1 MKNIFKMSL
10 LLTAATLAACGGGGG
25 SGGVSEQQYS
35 ITLRSDLSQLP
46 LNINPAQNVAS
57 TGAYSPYTT
66 TLYVNAETGGKPIP
80 GGEDTFACNL
90 DGGLDS
96 GALYYLDGDTEHEN
110 EDGSPK
116 GYRSIVKG
124 ANSGG
129 ASFHFHA
136 SNKVGTARIVCS
148 VQDPRDSKIY
158 SASTTITVGAATG
171 KPAWIVGRSQ
181 MTTLLGTSQ
190 NVSNL
195 PSTGAVQATIYDDAN
210 QPVPNP
216 GAANLQVSIRPG
228 EAATGAQ
235 LVVNGKASTVAQV
248 TSMGG
253 VGQFSLKS
261 GPNAG
266 PILLEFVS
274 DRADNNVANGIQQPV
289 TSLLVID
296 AVHEMEAKEPLALQT
311 ENIDATAVNGIP
323 FSFMLAAEGGA
334 APYTWTLAGG
344 TLPTG
349 LTLSSSGLISGTPA
363 VKKIGS
369 YPVVIRVTDR
379 QGHMVQS
386 NMAINVEGA
395 PLVDPLVISMSGC
408 SGGINSVCAL
418 PDAHMGENYQYT
430 FSAVGGDPNVAVT
443 WSFSALPAWLKG
455 NSQGNYGYLN
465 GTPDWSESIP
475 EGGTAPVITGQT
487 CGKVGFL
494 VTATRGS
501 VTASRQLSLN
511 VVKGTK
517 DCPGTTP
524 ATPPTTP

>member
-10 LLTAATLAACGGGGG
+10 LLAAATLAACGGGGG
-25 SGGVSEQQYS
+25 SGGTSEQQYS

-57 TGAYSPYTT
+57 TGAHAPYTT
-66 TLYVNAETGGKPIP
+66 TLYVNAQTGGRPVP
-80 GGEDTFACNL
+80 GGDKVFECNL
-90 DGGLDS
+90 DSGLDS
-96 GALYYLDGDTEHEN
+96 GALYYLDGDSEHEN
-110 EDGSPK
+110 DDEGKTPK
-116 GYRSIVKG
+116 AYRSVTLG

-129 ASFHFHA
+129 ASFHFHSSDKA
-136 SNKVGTARIVCS
+136 GTARIVCS
-148 VQDPRDSKIY
+148 ITDPRDSKIY
-158 SASTTITVGAATG
+158 SASTTITVGASTG
-171 KPAWIVGRSQ
+171 KPAWIVGRTQ
-181 MTTLLGTSQ
+181 MTTMLGTS
-190 NVSNL
+190 NNLSNL
-195 PSTGAVQATIYDDAN
+195 PNAAAVQATIYDDAN

-216 GAANLQVSIRPG
+216 GAPNLQVSIRPS

-296 AVHEMEAKEPLALQT
+296 AVHELEAKEPLALKT

-379 QGHMVQS
+379 QGKMVQS

-395 PLVDPLVISMSGC
+395 PLVDPLVISLSGC
-408 SGGINSVCAL
+408 AGGINSTCAL
-418 PDAHMGENYQYT
+418 PDAPMGENYQYT
-430 FSAVGGDPNVAVT
+430 FSAVGGDPDVAVT
-443 WSFSALPAWLKG
+443 WTFGALPSWLRG
-455 NSQGNYGYLN
+455 NSQGNYGYVN
-465 GTPDWSESIP
+465 GTPDWSETLP
-475 EGGTAPVITGQT
+475 EGATVPVITGQT
-487 CGKVGFL
+487 CGRVGFL

-501 VTASRQLSLN
+501 VTASRQISLN
-511 VVKGTK
+511 VVKGAVK
-517 DCPGTTP
+517 DCPSV
-524 ATPPTTP
+524 TPPTTP